1 MNLPTELNDRTI
13 VDYLRRHTAATIVD
27 LVEYTGVTA
36 TAVRQR
42 LTRLMEQDLVARAA
56 ESAGRGRPTH
66 RYSLTPTGVRSG
78 GNNYGPLV
86 QVLWD
91 EIREIRDPEIRR
103 GLLRRVSDR
112 LADAYRGQMQ
122 GETVKERMA
131 EIARLMA
138 SQNVPFEYQESE
150 SDKLP
155 VLTALACPYPD
166 LAEHDR
172 GICAMENMLLSNVLG
187 ESMRLSSCRLDG
199 ATCCTF
205 EASGAAG

>member
-13 VDYLRRHTAATIVD
+13 VNYLRRHTAATIVD

-42 LTRLMEQDLVARAA
+42 LTRLMEQGLVARAA

-150 SDKLP
+150 SDELP

-205 EASGAAG
+205 EASGAAD